1 METQRKDQK
10 AMLEVKNT
18 VIEMKNA
25 FDRFISRWNLSQ
37 ERISELENISVKT
50 SQTEVL
56 RKTRMDGNR
65 IFKNVGQLKK
75 V

>member
-1 METQRKDQK
+1 
-10 AMLEVKNT
+10 MLEVKNT